1 MTISDRSSTD
11 ELEIRFQER
20 IAELEKANQVLR
32 AEIRDAN
39 VLHTLSTRYIEGI
52 DSHSIYQEIV
62 DAAIAITKADKGN
75 IQLLDQSTGK
85 LKIVAHR
92 GFDLPFLKFFE
103 FVDAG
108 EAAACGTAMKRMERV
123 VIEDVTQ
130 SPIFIGSDALDV
142 LLNEGV
148 RSVQST
154 PLVSRSG
161 KLLGIISTH
170 FSQIHTLSE
179 HELMLIDILAR
190 QAADIIE
197 HEQGKHTH
205 RNNRILEG
213 INRIFSIVVQ
223 DKTEEEL
230 GNECLS
236 VALKI
241 TGSQLGFVN
250 LVGDDGLL
258 HDIAIS
264 DMGWKQCLMYDKT
277 GHRRPPENFVVHGL
291 YGSVINSE
299 KRLLY

>member
-1 MTISDRSSTD
+1 MTISDRSSTF
-11 ELEIRFQER
+11 EQEIKFRER
-20 IAELEKANQVLR
+20 IAELEKANQSLR
-32 AEIRDAN
+32 SKIQDN
-39 VLHTLSTRYIEGI
+39 NLLHTLSARYIEGI
-52 DSHSIYQEIV
+52 DSHSLYQEIV

-75 IQLLDQSTGK
+75 IQLLDYSTGK
-85 LKIVAHR
+85 LKIAAHR

-103 FVDAG
+103 FVDVG

-130 SPIFIGSDALDV
+130 SPIFIGKDALKV
-142 LLNEGV
+142 LLNEGIV
-148 RSVQST
+148 GVQST

-161 KLLGIISTH
+161 KLLGILSTH
-170 FSQIHTLSE
+170 FSKIHTLPE

-190 QAADIIE
+190 QAVDIIE
-197 HEQGKHTH
+197 NEQGKQTH
-205 RNNRILEG
+205 RYNRILEG

-236 VALKI
+236 VALEV
-241 TGSQLGFVN
+241 TDSQLGFVN
-250 LVGDDGLL
+250 LVGDDGVL

-277 GHRRPPENFVVHGL
+277 GHRRAP
-291 YGSVINSE
+291 
-299 KRLLY
+299 